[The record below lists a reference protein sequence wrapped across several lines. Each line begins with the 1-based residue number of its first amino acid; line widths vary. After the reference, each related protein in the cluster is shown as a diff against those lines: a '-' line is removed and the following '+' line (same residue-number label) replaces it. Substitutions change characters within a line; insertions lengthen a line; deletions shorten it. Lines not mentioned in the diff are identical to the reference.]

1 MASPTD
7 GRQLSFPPDFLWGA
21 ATSAY
26 QIEGAWNEAGKGES
40 IWDRFC
46 HTPGRVEGGASGD
59 VACDHYHRYTEDVA
73 TMAALGLR
81 AYRFS
86 FAWTRLFPEGDS
98 RPNPAGFDFY
108 RRLIAALR
116 RHGIIPVATLY
127 HWDLPQALQDAGGW
141 ANRDTAYRFADY
153 AGRVID
159 AFGADVPL
167 WATLNEPMLIA
178 FAGHV
183 LGTKAPGTRR
193 FWQALDI
200 VHHLLLGHGLAVQ
213 AFRDLQPRSASDL
226 PAPGIG
232 LVLNVRPSQPATPNP
247 ADVRAAGLMDL
258 LTSRLYFEPLFQGR
272 YPAAALTF
280 FRRRLTR
287 LPDRPGDLDL
297 ISQPLD
303 FLGLN
308 VYSRGLIG
316 ARPWNPLINVRQVAP
331 SGPTTA
337 MGWEIYPPCL
347 YDVVSLA
354 GRYTDIPLYITENGA
369 AFNDTVQPDGTI
381 NDPDRVA
388 YLHAHLAEA
397 HRAIRDGYN
406 LKGYFVWSLL
416 DNFEWEEGYRP
427 RFGLVHVDFTT
438 LQRTWKQS
446 ATWYRDVIAR
456 NGLRVNGK

>member
-1 MASPTD
+1 M
-7 GRQLSFPPDFLWGA
+7 WGA

-26 QIEGAWNEAGKGES
+26 QIEGAWNEDGKGAS

-46 HTPGRVEGGASGD
+46 HTSGRVEGGATGD
-59 VACDHYHRYTEDVA
+59 VACDHYHRYRDDVA

-86 FAWTRLFPEGDS
+86 FAWTRLFPNGDS

-108 RRLIAALR
+108 RRLIDALR
-116 RHGIIPVATLY
+116 EHGIMPVATLY

-141 ANRDTAYRFADY
+141 VNRDTAYRFADY
-153 AGRVID
+153 AGRVIE
-159 AFGADVPL
+159 AFGSDVPL
-167 WATLNEPMLIA
+167 WATINEPVLIA

-183 LGTKAPGTRR
+183 LGNKAPGTRR
-193 FWQALDI
+193 FWQVLTI

-213 AFRDLQPRSASDL
+213 AFRDIAPRPASDL
-226 PAPGIG
+226 PEPGIG
-232 LVLNVRPSQPATPNP
+232 IVLSVRPSYPATPRP
-247 ADVRAAGLMDL
+247 ADVRAAQLMDL
-258 LTSRLYFEPLFQGR
+258 LTKQLYFAPLFRGH
-272 YPAAALTF
+272 YPPAALTF
-280 FRRRLTR
+280 FRRRLIP
-287 LPDRPGDLDL
+287 LKQQPDDLQ
-297 ISQPLD
+297 IINQPLD

-308 VYSRGLIG
+308 VYSRALIA
-316 ARPWNPLINVRQVAP
+316 ARSFNPLISIREVAP
-331 SGPTTA
+331 TGPTTA

-347 YDVVSLA
+347 YDVLKLA
-354 GRYTDIPLYITENGA
+354 ASYTDIPLYITENGA
-369 AFNDTVQPDGTI
+369 AFPDQPQPDGTI
-381 NDPDRVA
+381 NDQDRIA

-397 HRAIRDGYN
+397 HRAIADGIN

-427 RFGLVHVDFTT
+427 RFGLIHVDFKT

-456 NGLRVNGK
+456 NGLRVIGNS